1 MIEIKLTLTNK
12 LGLHAR
18 PAADF
23 TKLAAKFK
31 SKITLKGKGKTAD
44 AKSIL
49 TVLTMGIRCGEEL
62 TVIADG
68 PDEAECIEAL
78 KDLVEHKFYE
88 EQ

>member
-1 MIEIKLTLTNK
+1 MIEINLILTNK

-31 SKITLKGKGKTAD
+31 SKITLKGKGKTVD

-49 TVLTMGIRCGEEL
+49 MVLTMGIRQGEQL
-62 TVIADG
+62 TIIADG
-68 PDEAECIEAL
+68 PDEAESIEAL
-78 KDLVEHKFYE
+78 KDFVEKLN
-88 EQ
+88 

>member
-1 MIEIKLTLTNK
+1 MIEVNLILANK

-31 SKITLKGKGKTAD
+31 SKITLVGKGKTVD

-49 TVLTMGIRCGEEL
+49 MVLTMGIKQGEQL
-62 TVIADG
+62 TIIAEG
-68 PDEAECIEAL
+68 PDEVECIEVL
-78 KDLVEHKFYE
+78 RDFIEKLN
-88 EQ
+88 

>member
-1 MIEIKLTLTNK
+1 MIETNLILTNK

-31 SKITLKGKGKTAD
+31 SKITLKGKGKTVD

-49 TVLTMGIRCGEEL
+49 MVLTMGIRQGEQL
-62 TVIADG
+62 TIIADG
-68 PDEAECIEAL
+68 PDEVESIEVL
-78 KDLVEHKFYE
+78 KDFIEKLN
-88 EQ
+88 